1 MYDYFDDIINTNDLD
16 LDITLLNEKTHENI
30 LICDVS
36 YKNPYGAKLLHIIFD
51 KVGGYIR
58 EHDRT
63 KYLGLFYSDEKYEII
78 FDRIRYLI
86 MIKCKIS
93 DVY

>member
-1 MYDYFDDIINTNDLD
+1 M
-16 LDITLLNEKTHENI
+16 NEKTHENI

-63 KYLGLFYSDEKYEII
+63 KYLALFYSDEKFEINLTELDI
-78 FDRIRYLI
+78 L
-86 MIKCKIS
+86 
-93 DVY
+93 